1 MSRFSDNSHRTS
13 ISLNKTS
20 IAVESEESL
29 MKLYDKNP
37 KKLVDYLVA
46 RCARYKSAVPL
57 YDINRVKS
65 SGYTKH
71 LLDEILQIIKNM
83 ICMKRCL
90 HSVCCTGDEK
100 MMSLIETLVVSLWE
114 GIDNYYVLMLTTKI
128 ILQFQ
133 SDVAIDV

>member
-1 MSRFSDNSHRTS
+1 MSRFSDKSHRTS

-71 LLDEILQIIKNM
+71 LLDEI
-83 ICMKRCL
+83 
-90 HSVCCTGDEK
+90 V
-100 MMSLIETLVVSLWE
+100 
-114 GIDNYYVLMLTTKI
+114 
-128 ILQFQ
+128 
-133 SDVAIDV
+133 